1 MRNCRCCTQ
10 KYEMKQLHLEGHD
23 IPRCVFLQSSGVGLV
38 PLRRTRGLRSV
49 AKKGKAPRQGS
60 HIPKAQS
67 HRFLPSGFLP
77 PDLHGDSFARMVTRT
92 DAELAFPGYGAQLHG
107 KKSRIT
113 YKWQCGLDSTA
124 VSSAADCVVQPPLG
138 PNLLSE
144 NYERTKICSRSAPE
158 RRKRARKYC
167 QMPRNF

>member
-1 MRNCRCCTQ
+1 MA
-10 KYEMKQLHLEGHD
+10 
-23 IPRCVFLQSSGVGLV
+23 SS
-38 PLRRTRGLRSV
+38 LRRTRGPRTAAREWTPSRESHSKSKVTYFSLV
-49 AKKGKAPRQGS
+49 ASSLQICTGILSREW
-60 HIPKAQS
+60 
-67 HRFLPSGFLP
+67 LPE
-77 PDLHGDSFARMVTRT
+77 RMLSWHSQDMEHSCT
-92 DAELAFPGYGAQLHG
+92 A
-107 KKSRIT
+107 KKSRIS

-167 QMPRNF
+167 QMPRNFWNVEVKPRRQCYIEHSRS